1 MASKVGIISNAF
13 ILLGKAPVNDL
24 TTSDPIVTSAVKI
37 YDMTY
42 PDLLAVHPWR
52 FAMEIKTLDPL
63 TAAPVID
70 EWTTAYLMPGDLIQL
85 YRVYQNLWY
94 RIYQNQIYANT
105 SSSETITIEYTH
117 PIPEDRF
124 PAYFTQLFTY
134 KMAGLMAMPVTQ
146 LAPMA
151 EFYEKMALSKLA
163 VARCLDSQQMP
174 NITIQ
179 NDIYVSRHY
188 GD

>member
-42 PDLLAVHPWR
+42 PDLLAAHPWR

-70 EWTTAYLMPGDLIQL
+70 EWTTAYLLPGDLIQL
-85 YRVYQNLWY
+85 YRVYQKSWY

-105 SSSETITIEYTH
+105 SSTETITIEYTH
-117 PIPEDRF
+117 PVTEDRF

-134 KMAGLMAMPVTQ
+134 KMAALMAMPVTELVQ
-146 LAPMA
+146 KG
-151 EFYEKMALSKLA
+151 EYYEKMATGQLA
-163 VARCLDSQQMP
+163 VARSLDSQQNP
-174 NITIQ
+174 NVTIQ
-179 NDIYVSRHY
+179 NDIYLSRHY